1 MKRYGCFRGLSSEQ
15 PRGIY
20 RWTAARGREIDGGE
34 DTSDGARAVRVRAGR
49 RETAGGRHGTAPCG
63 CCLLGLWLAPDRPR
77 CVALAWE
84 LDVREHGGKERGQ
97 AETGSRCCGIAAS
110 R

>member
-34 DTSDGARAVRVRAGR
+34 DTSDRARAVRVRAGR
-49 RETAGGRHGTAPCG
+49 RETAGGRHGTAPC
-63 CCLLGLWLAPDRPR
+63 
-77 CVALAWE
+77 VAAFWVCGWRQTGQGAW
-84 LDVREHGGKERGQ
+84 RWRG
-97 AETGSRCCGIAAS
+97 S
-110 R
+110 